1 MQIIQGRA
9 EKLRVGVEVSS
20 ANDQVKSTHVATLM
34 ITGKAVRMEMPSAF
48 HIAEGDQLKVA
59 GLIGR
64 DGVLKAYAYRNVDN
78 GARGW
83 AASFGMLLGGLISSV
98 FGAAAAVVTL
108 SALLGSFG
116 DAAATRLGTAAVA
129 SIFMLGFGFSGI
141 RLVKTCVYSSRAK
154 AAVG

>member
-9 EKLRVGVEVSS
+9 EKLRVGVEISGS
-20 ANDQVKSTHVATLM
+20 NDQVTSTHVATLM
-34 ITGKAVRMEMPSAF
+34 IAGKAVRMEMPSAF

-64 DGVLKAYAYRNVDN
+64 DGVFKAYAYRNVDN

-83 AASFGMLLGGLISSV
+83 AAGFGALLSGLIFSV
-98 FGAAAAVVTL
+98 IGAGAAVVAL

-116 DAAATRLGTAAVA
+116 DEAVARLGAAAFA
-129 SIFMLGFGFSGI
+129 SIFMLAFGYTGI
-141 RLVKTCVYSSRAK
+141 RLVKTYVYSGRAK